1 MRRIGF
7 LFLFGLLQL
16 ALATNG
22 QATSS
27 LKFSASNTEPE
38 IEFKEGKDYF
48 SYQEP
53 LAINRTDSRILI
65 QFFFDYDCRV
75 CSYAQDILTL
85 YEQTNLDH
93 VKLEIY
99 PVATENLYYSAQ
111 VFYTLKSID
120 EEDTSSLLLFET
132 AEKHRYAQLAKINE
146 LRTWLAQQKVN
157 VEAFD
162 RNFYSLNIL
171 RQVWNAQ
178 KLTEDYGVF
187 TFPYVVIDGRY
198 VLTASTLYS
207 DDYSFAVLDFLVD
220 KLIKEKQ
227 K

>member
-16 ALATNG
+16 TLSTNG
-22 QATSS
+22 AAFSP
-27 LKFSASNTEPE
+27 LKFFASNSEPE
-38 IEFKEGKDYF
+38 IEFTEGKDYF

-53 LAINRTDSRILI
+53 LAIKPSDQRILI

-85 YEQTNLDH
+85 YEQTNLDS
-93 VKLEIY
+93 VKLEVY
-99 PVATENLYYSAQ
+99 PVATEDLHYSAQ
-111 VFYTLKSID
+111 VFYTLKAIN
-120 EEDTSSLLLFET
+120 EEDTSALLLFET
-132 AEKHRYAQLAKINE
+132 AEKQRYTQLSKLNE

-157 VEAFD
+157 VDTFNRA
-162 RNFYSLNIL
+162 FYSLNVL
-171 RQVWNAQ
+171 REVWNAK